1 MFSSGVG
8 PGVQTGALCTHACGS
23 VLQSHGDVANPN
35 QQREKGERMLERN
48 KPFRAFRLMALLEKH
63 SMLMNDNIIIRCNY
77 FMH

>member
-1 MFSSGVG
+1 M
-8 PGVQTGALCTHACGS
+8 
-23 VLQSHGDVANPN
+23 LQSHGDVASPN
-35 QQREKGERMLERN
+35 QRREKGERMLERN